1 MQINTMKIKPS
12 MNTSLNKQ
20 LVLSHLCFFCR
31 LLAVDIQI
39 FKVYIKKKNK
49 YRASLLA
56 QWIRTYL
63 LMQETRVQSLV
74 QEDST
79 CRGVT
84 KLMGHNF

>member
-39 FKVYIKKKNK
+39 FKVYIKKKKQIQGFPVGSVDKNVPVNAGDTGSVPGPG
-49 YRASLLA
+49 RFHMPWS
-56 QWIRTYL
+56 
-63 LMQETRVQSLV
+63 
-74 QEDST
+74 
-79 CRGVT
+79 
-84 KLMGHNF
+84 N